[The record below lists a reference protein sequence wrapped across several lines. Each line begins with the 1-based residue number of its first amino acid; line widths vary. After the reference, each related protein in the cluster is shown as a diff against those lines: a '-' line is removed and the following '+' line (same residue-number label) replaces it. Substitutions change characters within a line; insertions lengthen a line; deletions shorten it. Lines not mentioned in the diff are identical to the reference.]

1 MNHPMRN
8 ELLAAG
14 LLRPATDIENSAPRS
29 PVHTSSLPV
38 FRLDEAG
45 RTAAATRVALAQ
57 RGIADTELESLGTS
71 NHRRNGFDHNA
82 VCDGLSALFESR
94 RKGG

>member
-29 PVHTSSLPV
+29 PLHTSTRPCLRMDDS
-38 FRLDEAG
+38 G
-45 RTAAATRVALAQ
+45 RQAAASRVELA
-57 RGIADTELESLGTS
+57 RKGVADTELEGMASS
-71 NHRRNGFDHNA
+71 NHRSGYNRDA
-82 VCDGLSALFESR
+82 MCAGLTALAESR
-94 RKGG
+94 RKGM